1 MIHTQL
7 WCTTSH
13 LTSVPTLLSFQNSE
27 NNRGFAIRE
36 RRAKVGEV
44 VQKFCANKSRK
55 RRGQCRRGRGPAVA
69 ESAFNRE
76 LLFKARHGLRQR
88 KRKKKTTLKVDQLF
102 SIGLLSSFLALS
114 PYHLVN
120 CFAAVSAHGNICRE
134 MLIPFKFH
142 LFLFMDGKYLMN
154 GGKSGDNR
162 VRSDTHSIILFYNR
176 KKLESEIGIKL
187 IF

>member
-1 MIHTQL
+1 M
-7 WCTTSH
+7 
-13 LTSVPTLLSFQNSE
+13 
-27 NNRGFAIRE
+27 
-36 RRAKVGEV
+36 GEV

>member
-1 MIHTQL
+1 MIHAQL

-88 KRKKKTTLKVDQLF
+88 KRKKKLRLKWISCF
-102 SIGLLSSFLALS
+102 LSDY
-114 PYHLVN
+114 YHPSLPLQ
-120 CFAAVSAHGNICRE
+120 R
-134 MLIPFKFH
+134 PP
-142 LFLFMDGKYLMN
+142 
-154 GGKSGDNR
+154 
-162 VRSDTHSIILFYNR
+162 IILLTVSQLCRLTETSAAKCLFHSNFTCFC
-176 KKLESEIGIKL
+176 LWTVNT
-187 IF
+187 